1 MEVKLRRK
9 IAPQKRGN
17 LFEELCRT
25 RRKTNAIESRL
36 AYSNRI
42 PHRDDNNIFFVLVIL

>member
-1 MEVKLRRK
+1 MDMKLRRK

-17 LFEELCRT
+17 LFDKLCRT

-36 AYSNRI
+36 AHSDWVSY
-42 PHRDDNNIFFVLVIL
+42 RDDDNIFFVLVIL